1 MRENSCSGRHLFAVL
16 GFGFALLICATNSI
30 AQSGQDATNTIV
42 LDEFVVT
49 DTEVTA
55 TKRVT
60 NLQDTAMSLA
70 VVPGD
75 LIEKR
80 GLVGMEDYLRT
91 TPGVA
96 MQDRGA
102 GQNAIVMRGIGAD
115 PQNDASSVGVYYG
128 EIPITGAGGLRG
140 GNPDI
145 KLVDIDRIEILR
157 GPQGTLFG
165 EGSMSGTVRVIP
177 NPPDLSEFSVKIAA
191 TYSSTADTG
200 GDNSM
205 IQGVLNLPIVK
216 EKLAVRALFYNYDN
230 SGYYE
235 NVAASD
241 PVKSSSLGAM
251 LGAGLVD
258 RDNVGSD
265 EYTGGRIA
273 IEWLPRDSLSLNV
286 SYFRQEIDQHGL
298 PEGSRSLQD
307 FQQARFETESGA
319 ESLEHNFE
327 ATNLELVSD
336 HGSFSLLVTS
346 SWMKSKSALNRDFG
360 AFVVDVF
367 GGDTPA
373 LLVDSADKEAFVAE
387 GRITTKLDGP
397 LQALL
402 GIYYADSQ
410 ARFNQFSSW
419 GGLPEADPLGGLLRL
434 DADTIVDSS
443 EKAVFGELSYAFGDH
458 FDATVGFR
466 YFAWDTHDVFTGD
479 GVVLGGPTTET
490 VDFNDDQ
497 TTYKLNLSYS
507 PDDARLYYV
516 QVQQGYR
523 AGRALG
529 KLPVRCDLDSDGLV
543 DGLGI
548 PAPTSLDPD
557 DLTSYEV
564 GIKLALMD
572 RRLQLRG
579 AGVLHRLEGHAG
591 GVDARLWLAH
601 LCERRQV
608 RE

>member
-1 MRENSCSGRHLFAVL
+1 M
-16 GFGFALLICATNSI
+16 
-30 AQSGQDATNTIV
+30 
-42 LDEFVVT
+42 
-49 DTEVTA
+49 
-55 TKRVT
+55 
-60 NLQDTAMSLA
+60 
-70 VVPGD
+70 
-75 LIEKR
+75 
-80 GLVGMEDYLRT
+80 
-91 TPGVA
+91 
-96 MQDRGA
+96 
-102 GQNAIVMRGIGAD
+102 
-115 PQNDASSVGVYYG
+115 
-128 EIPITGAGGLRG
+128 
-140 GNPDI
+140 
-145 KLVDIDRIEILR
+145 
-157 GPQGTLFG
+157 
-165 EGSMSGTVRVIP
+165 
-177 NPPDLSEFSVKIAA
+177 KIAA

-319 ESLEHNFE
+319 ESIEHNFE

-419 GGLPEADPLGGLLRL
+419 GGLP
-434 DADTIVDSS
+434 
-443 EKAVFGELSYAFGDH
+443 
-458 FDATVGFR
+458 
-466 YFAWDTHDVFTGD
+466 
-479 GVVLGGPTTET
+479 
-490 VDFNDDQ
+490 
-497 TTYKLNLSYS
+497 
-507 PDDARLYYV
+507 
-516 QVQQGYR
+516 
-523 AGRALG
+523 
-529 KLPVRCDLDSDGLV
+529 
-543 DGLGI
+543 
-548 PAPTSLDPD
+548 
-557 DLTSYEV
+557 
-564 GIKLALMD
+564 
-572 RRLQLRG
+572 
-579 AGVLHRLEGHAG
+579 
-591 GVDARLWLAH
+591 
-601 LCERRQV
+601 
-608 RE
+608 